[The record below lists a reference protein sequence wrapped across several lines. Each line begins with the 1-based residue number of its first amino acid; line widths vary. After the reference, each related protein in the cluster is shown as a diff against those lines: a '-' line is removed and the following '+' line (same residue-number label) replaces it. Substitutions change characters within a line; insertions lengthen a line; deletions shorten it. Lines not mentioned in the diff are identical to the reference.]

1 MFSQLAYGFKHLYV
15 VIGVVR
21 ASFDLARAI
30 PAVDDGARGRSE
42 RRFLMHPL
50 LSSCHKFLKQQK
62 DVVLSASLSIANICL
77 GVFLTLHHGS

>member
-1 MFSQLAYGFKHLYV
+1 MFSQLVYGFKHLYL

-30 PAVDDGARGRSE
+30 PAVDDGARGRSDFTSE

-50 LSSCHKFLKQQK
+50 RSS
-62 DVVLSASLSIANICL
+62 
-77 GVFLTLHHGS
+77 